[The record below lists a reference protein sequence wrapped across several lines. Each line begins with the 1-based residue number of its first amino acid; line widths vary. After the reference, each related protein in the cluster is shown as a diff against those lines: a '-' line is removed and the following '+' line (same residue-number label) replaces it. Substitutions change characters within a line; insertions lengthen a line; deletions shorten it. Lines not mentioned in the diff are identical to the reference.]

1 MSGSSSDSKPGIPA
15 WQRPS
20 TPATPSSSSA
30 TDESRPSTP
39 STSSSSSEKTAD
51 DSEASQASSS
61 NGQEQKSGML
71 LEHAKLF
78 LKDVTIRDAPA
89 ERKRQFLQSKGVND
103 EDINELLGDSKGQE
117 TAPAA
122 SVAKKSPREF
132 GNYTDYSQATPKS
145 TPSAQPTPP
154 TTSRDVPP
162 IVTYPEFLTQPMSP
176 PPLITAS
183 RIFNVM
189 TAFAGFG
196 AVTYGVSNYLVKP
209 MIEAL
214 TDARR
219 DFASNTQENL
229 DKLNT
234 KLESMVS
241 TIPFGPKKPVAD
253 VEKDE
258 SDIESVSDPT
268 ELYHR
273 DIGVQTSPS
282 LSRRG
287 SHASESSQASAELTT
302 SQKQETDVE
311 KLSGFAQDFNNL
323 MESNMQSEEAVAT
336 QLGELRT
343 YLTEMAYS
351 SPYYGGDMYSSR
363 FGSSKPS
370 DDDAIEAFK
379 ADIRS
384 VKGVFLSA
392 KNFPSSP
399 QTIPGRTPWQQ

>member
-1 MSGSSSDSKPGIPA
+1 MTGSPSDPKPGIPA
-15 WQRPS
+15 WQRAS
-20 TPATPSSSSA
+20 TPATSSSSA
-30 TDESRPSTP
+30 TDDSRPSTP
-39 STSSSSSEKTAD
+39 SSPSSTSEAKTAD
-51 DSEASQASSS
+51 DAQESQESPS
-61 NGQEQKSGML
+61 NDQGQNSGML

-78 LKDVTIRDAPA
+78 LKDATIRDAPA

-103 EDINELLGDSKGQE
+103 EDINELLGNSKDQE
-117 TAPAA
+117 AGSAAITAKESPQEPAKGT
-122 SVAKKSPREF
+122 SKSIQSLQ
-132 GNYTDYSQATPKS
+132 TTSQ
-145 TPSAQPTPP
+145 
-154 TTSRDVPP
+154 TTSREVPP
-162 IVTYPEFLTQPMSP
+162 IVMYPEFLAQPTSP

-183 RIFNVM
+183 RIFNVA
-189 TAFAGFG
+189 TALAGFG
-196 AVTYGVSNYLVKP
+196 AVTYGVSNYLVQP
-209 MIEAL
+209 MTEAL

-241 TIPFGPKKPVAD
+241 TLPTGPKKPVAD
-253 VEKDE
+253 LDKEY
-258 SDIESVSDPT
+258 SDIESASDPT

-282 LSRRG
+282 LSRRA
-287 SHASESSQASAELTT
+287 SHSSESSRSSAELTT
-302 SQKQETDVE
+302 SQKQEENVE
-311 KLSGFAQDFNNL
+311 KLSGYAQDFNNL
-323 MESNMQSEEAVAT
+323 MDSNMKSEEAVAS

-351 SPYYGGDMYSSR
+351 SPYYSGDMYSSR
-363 FGSSKPS
+363 FGSTKRPE
-370 DDDAIEAFK
+370 DDAIEAFK

-399 QTIPGRTPWQQ
+399 QTIPGRTPWQR

>member
-1 MSGSSSDSKPGIPA
+1 MTGPPSDPKPGIPA
-15 WQRPS
+15 WQRAS
-20 TPATPSSSSA
+20 TPATSSSSA
-30 TDESRPSTP
+30 TDDSRPSTP
-39 STSSSSSEKTAD
+39 SSPSSTSEAKTAD
-51 DSEASQASSS
+51 DSQASQESPS
-61 NGQEQKSGML
+61 NDQGQKSGIL
-71 LEHAKLF
+71 LEHAKQF
-78 LKDVTIRDAPA
+78 LKDATIRDAPA

-103 EDINELLGDSKGQE
+103 EDINELLGDSKIQE
-117 TAPAA
+117 AVPAA
-122 SVAKKSPREF
+122 IAAKESPQESAKGTSKSIPSLQ
-132 GNYTDYSQATPKS
+132 TTSQ
-145 TPSAQPTPP
+145 
-154 TTSRDVPP
+154 TTSREVPP
-162 IVTYPEFLTQPMSP
+162 IVTYPEFLTQPTSP

-183 RIFNVM
+183 RIFNVA
-189 TAFAGFG
+189 TALAGFG
-196 AVTYGVSNYLVKP
+196 AATYGVSNYLVKP
-209 MIEAL
+209 MTEAL

-241 TIPFGPKKPVAD
+241 TLPAGPKKPVPD
-253 VEKDE
+253 LDKEN
-258 SDIESVSDPT
+258 SDIESASDPT

-282 LSRRG
+282 LSRRA
-287 SHASESSQASAELTT
+287 SHSSESSQSSADLTT
-302 SQKQETDVE
+302 SQKQEENVE
-311 KLSGFAQDFNNL
+311 KLSGYAQDFNNL
-323 MESNMQSEEAVAT
+323 MESNMKSEEAVAS

-363 FGSSKPS
+363 FGSTKRPE
-370 DDDAIEAFK
+370 DDAVEAFK

-399 QTIPGRTPWQQ
+399 QTIPGRSPWQR